1 MTTVTSQQ
9 RIGRVLLTLM
19 WGLNWPI
26 MKFSLRELPPLHF
39 RALTMA
45 LGALMLALY
54 FAWRG
59 VRLRP
64 RGWSEWRMVVV
75 LGLPNVLGWH
85 TLSIIGV
92 SQLPAGR
99 AATLGFTMP
108 VWTVLL
114 GVLLYGERLTA
125 RLALAVVAVL
135 SGITLLLWHEWAQL
149 AGSPAGI
156 AWMQGAALAWAI
168 GTIWMR
174 RAQLTLPPEALVVWM
189 MALATTVLA
198 ALAWWLEPAPQWQL
212 SAWGWASLVWAVAIN
227 YGVAQV
233 IWFGLARALPASTS
247 AMSVMAVP
255 LIGTLSAPLIVGEWP
270 QWHDLAA
277 MVCVLVAIAAVLLR
291 RD

>member
-1 MTTVTSQQ
+1 
-9 RIGRVLLTLM
+9 
-19 WGLNWPI
+19 
-26 MKFSLRELPPLHF
+26 
-39 RALTMA
+39 
-45 LGALMLALY
+45 
-54 FAWRG
+54 
-59 VRLRP
+59 
-64 RGWSEWRMVVV
+64 MVVL

-198 ALAWWLEPAPQWQL
+198 ALAWWLEHAPQWQL
-212 SAWGWASLVWAVAIN
+212 SAWGRAILVRAVAIN

>member
-1 MTTVTSQQ
+1 MTTLTSQQ
-9 RIGRVLLTLM
+9 RIGLVLLTLM

-64 RGWSEWRMVVV
+64 RGWSEWRMVVL

-108 VWTVLL
+108 VDGAGRAAAW
-114 GVLLYGERLTA
+114 RALTA
-125 RLALAVVAVL
+125 RPAPAVVAVL
-135 SGITLLLWHEWAQL
+135 SGTPCCCGTNGRSYWQPRALPGCKA
-149 AGSPAGI
+149 PAC
-156 AWMQGAALAWAI
+156 AI
-168 GTIWMR
+168 GTI
-174 RAQLTLPPEALVVWM
+174 
-189 MALATTVLA
+189 
-198 ALAWWLEPAPQWQL
+198 
-212 SAWGWASLVWAVAIN
+212 
-227 YGVAQV
+227 
-233 IWFGLARALPASTS
+233 
-247 AMSVMAVP
+247 
-255 LIGTLSAPLIVGEWP
+255 
-270 QWHDLAA
+270 
-277 MVCVLVAIAAVLLR
+277 
-291 RD
+291 